1 MSAPRAVVCYDEAR
15 PGMYLRIEGQDVDA
29 FMASAAWRAWLYYP
43 ASAVDGTDRDRILL
57 DGGMGLRE
65 CQDMLEAIMGA
76 DGHGVEM
83 ASAAWRAW
91 LYYPASAVDGTDRDR
106 ILLDGGMGLRECQD
120 MLEAIMGADGH
131 GVEIAV
137 DPSFGAFVNAS
148 ETYIRER
155 SEVGLAIKAQTVEGI
170 ADDPQLGPRF
180 REFRDVVNASMA
192 RRLRDR
198 QMLDAF
204 FMATVGRAADFSVP
218 GAGKTATVL
227 GVFRDV
233 VNASMARRLRDRQ
246 MLDAFFMA
254 TVGRAADF
262 SVPGAG
268 KTATVL
274 GVLAYL
280 HHLGLARRI
289 VVVCPKNGFESW
301 EREWVATFGEKLP
314 LRCFSLGDPAIAAM
328 STERRRNALSLDS
341 GACNLLTFNY
351 ESLSGYVRELHSI
364 IPDQTLL
371 VFDEVHRVKAIGGRR
386 AEAALEAADGAKF
399 VIALTGTP
407 IPNTYQD
414 IYNLLHI
421 LYPDDYDTFFGY
433 EPGELRAP
441 DADLQASLN
450 NSLAP
455 FFCRTNKEEL
465 GVPRPEPDEIVE
477 VEATP
482 DEDTLLRVLYASCP
496 NALARIIRTLQL
508 ESDPEMLCSA
518 VDPGDLEYVLDQ
530 VGDDYSDIDYVD
542 FSQTFYEAIER
553 SRPST
558 KLVACER
565 LVKRIVAE
573 GRPVIVWCIFVRSI
587 SNLRRDLV
595 AMGIP
600 AEAIYGA
607 TPQEERR
614 EILDDFRAGRF
625 RVLVTNP
632 QTLAESV
639 SLHSVCH
646 DAVYFEYSYNLVHL
660 LQSKDRIHRLGLPDD
675 QKTRYYFMCEKF
687 MRDGREL
694 SLDAIIYDRLKEKE
708 QTMLDAIDRGCLE
721 GGYLDGED
729 LRIIFERL
737 LGEDA
742 RSLEY

>member
-1 MSAPRAVVCYDEAR
+1 MSVPRVIVCYDNAR
-15 PGMYLRIEGQDVDA
+15 PGMCLRIERQDI
-29 FMASAAWRAWLYYP
+29 ASFITSTAWRAWLYYP
-43 ASAVDGTDRDRILL
+43 ASAVDSIEHDRILL
-57 DGGMGLRE
+57 RGRMGLRE
-65 CQDMLEAIMGA
+65 CQDMLEAIKEA
-76 DGHGVEM
+76 DGHGIEV
-83 ASAAWRAW
+83 
-91 LYYPASAVDGTDRDR
+91 
-106 ILLDGGMGLRECQD
+106 
-120 MLEAIMGADGH
+120 
-131 GVEIAV
+131 AV
-137 DPSFGAFVNAS
+137 DPSFDAFVTTS

-155 SEVGLAIKAQTVEGI
+155 SKVGLAIKAHTTEGI

-180 REFRDVVNASMA
+180 REFRNTVSASMV
-192 RRLRDR
+192 RPLRDR

-204 FMATVGRAADFSVP
+204 FMTAVGHAANFSVP

-227 GVFRDV
+227 GVF
-233 VNASMARRLRDRQ
+233 
-246 MLDAFFMA
+246 
-254 TVGRAADF
+254 
-262 SVPGAG
+262 
-268 KTATVL
+268 
-274 GVLAYL
+274 AYL
-280 HHLGLARRI
+280 RHLGFARRI
-289 VVVCPKNGFESW
+289 VAVCPKSGFESW
-301 EREWVATFGEKLP
+301 EKEWIATFGEKLP

-328 STERRRNALSLDS
+328 STERKRNALLLDS
-341 GACNLLTFNY
+341 GACNLFTFNY
-351 ESLSGYVRELHSI
+351 ESLSSYVRELHTI

-371 VFDEVHRVKAIGGRR
+371 VFDEVHRVKAIGGKR

-421 LYPDDYDTFFGY
+421 LYPEDYDTFFGY
-433 EPGELRAP
+433 EPGELHAP
-441 DADLQASLN
+441 DTDLQTNLN

-455 FFCRTNKEEL
+455 FFCRTNKDEL

-482 DEDTLLRVLYASCP
+482 DENTLLRILYASCP
-496 NALARIIRTLQL
+496 NAFAKIIRTLQL

-518 VDPGDLEYVLDQ
+518 VDPEDLEFILDQ
-530 VGDDYSDIDYVD
+530 VGNDYLDIDYVD

-553 SRPST
+553 SRPSS

-565 LVKRIVAE
+565 LVERIVAE

-587 SNLRRDLV
+587 KNLRRDLT

-600 AEAIYGA
+600 TAAIYGA

-625 RVLVTNP
+625 KVLVTNP

-675 QKTRYYFMCEKF
+675 QKTRYYFMHEKF
-687 MRDGREL
+687 ILNGREI
-694 SLDAIIYDRLKEKE
+694 SLDAAIYNRLKEKE
-708 QTMLDAIDRGCLE
+708 QTMLDAIDRGYLE
-721 GGYLDGED
+721 DGYLDEED
-729 LRIIFERL
+729 LRIIFEQL

-742 RSLEY
+742 NNLDY